1 VQDAVNGGPHD
12 LGVRALQADY
22 TGGAIDPTDQQTRWL
37 DLSPYKGLGDV
48 TGDGLNDVLAA
59 YDEDSRVILA
69 DGRIYGVAGPGE
81 GELDPSSAFMSLH
94 VEDEL
99 TSVDSL
105 SAADLTGD
113 GLSEVV
119 LGYELEWIYDKVYIW
134 QAEGDQVREDAIVL
148 DLCART
154 FAGGDLDGDGTGN
167 LVACKANGRMELWR
181 LDGDTPTWLAS
192 LFLDGVSTVSNT
204 GVDFDH
210 DWTGDGQVDLWLNF
224 GIGLNPGHAE
234 VVGAWLLEGPW
245 SGAVDLENE
254 AATRI
259 TVDPTWGAVEGPPV
273 LGDGIMSTGDVDGD
287 GYRDI
292 MIQLQWLEDPEGWHL
307 LGISAFLYYGQPL

>member
-1 VQDAVNGGPHD
+1 
-12 LGVRALQADY
+12 
-22 TGGAIDPTDQQTRWL
+22 
-37 DLSPYKGLGDV
+37 
-48 TGDGLNDVLAA
+48 
-59 YDEDSRVILA
+59 
-69 DGRIYGVAGPGE
+69 
-81 GELDPSSAFMSLH
+81 
-94 VEDEL
+94 
-99 TSVDSL
+99 
-105 SAADLTGD
+105 
-113 GLSEVV
+113 
-119 LGYELEWIYDKVYIW
+119 
-134 QAEGDQVREDAIVL
+134 
-148 DLCART
+148 
-154 FAGGDLDGDGTGN
+154 
-167 LVACKANGRMELWR
+167 
-181 LDGDTPTWLAS
+181 
-192 LFLDGVSTVSNT
+192 
-204 GVDFDH
+204 
-210 DWTGDGQVDLWLNF
+210 VDLWLNF